1 MSRAR
6 SGITLVEV
14 VVAISLLSGVL
25 LALAGFAYRLAVS
38 TSNSRVA
45 AISSQLVAD
54 RLETVKG
61 AMRYA
66 AIDSMFK
73 GTESPVTGFTG
84 FDRQTWV
91 THIGGGTTD
100 SVDYRIVT
108 VEVRNARLAAPMRK
122 TTIIAAF

>member
-14 VVAISLLSGVL
+14 VVAMSLLSGVL

-45 AISSQLVAD
+45 AIASQLVAD
-54 RLETVKG
+54 RIETVKG
-61 AMRYA
+61 AQRYA
-66 AIDSMFK
+66 SIDSLFK
-73 GTESPVTGFTG
+73 GTESPVPSFNG

-91 THIGGGTTD
+91 THMGGGVTD
-100 SVDYRIVT
+100 SVDYRVIT
-108 VEVRNARLAAPMRK
+108 VEVRNARLSAPMRK

>member
-14 VVAISLLSGVL
+14 VVAMSLLSGVL

-45 AISSQLVAD
+45 AIASQLVAD
-54 RLETVKG
+54 RIETVKG
-61 AMRYA
+61 AQRYA
-66 AIDSMFK
+66 SIDSLFK
-73 GTESPVTGFTG
+73 GTESPVSGFNG

-91 THIGGGTTD
+91 THMGGGVTD
-100 SVDYRIVT
+100 SVDYRVIT
-108 VEVRNARLAAPMRK
+108 VEVRNARLSAPMRK